1 VLDDKR
7 INEMIDSQI
16 KNREHSYGHQAM
28 RWAVSGFIAL
38 IFAAL
43 AFSGKSFAASTS
55 YSPVSVTKSF
65 AEIKKEDVKNK
76 SALMK
81 KHNKLLNERYDLSEN
96 VDDNV
101 TMSGGKPVPVGPT
114 VKLKGGVD
122 WISLS
127 KMSPDEIKKKGVFPY
142 LPLPHVSPAGGG
154 LVVPPGQLDSHSE
167 LVRFDMEFD
176 LPEAYLPEFPA
187 PLYLISRPDLGDV
200 TGGKELSITN
210 YYEMMNGILTPF
222 QLDGMR
228 LLLTPVAQQQF
239 NVTEDRKTDIAQ
251 DAVSCFTCHVNG
263 HSSGVFHLNPDNRPQ
278 ETRFRIDTPSLR
290 GVNIQHFL
298 GSKRALRS
306 LEDFS
311 EVEAKTAYFD
321 GDPVIAFKK
330 GARRFS
336 REEIAAMAAMQ
347 NMIAFPPAPKLGI
360 DGKLNVAKATK
371 AELRGEKV
379 FSENCASCHAA
390 PYYTDNSAH
399 DLQVER
405 FYDGRAEGLIKTFAL
420 RGIKDSPPYLH
431 DGRLLTLED
440 TVEFFNLV
448 LESDLNKEQKSDLV
462 AFLRTL

>member
-1 VLDDKR
+1 VEVKA
-7 INEMIDSQI
+7 MKVIDI
-16 KNREHSYGHQAM
+16 KL
-28 RWAVSGFIAL
+28 GFIVVSSL
-38 IFAAL
+38 ML
-43 AFSGKSFAASTS
+43 SVFSSQSFSVESSYAPVSINKSFT
-55 YSPVSVTKSF
+55 
-65 AEIKKEDVKNK
+65 EMKKEDVKNK

-81 KHNKLLNERYDLSEN
+81 KHNKLLNERYDLSEKT
-96 VDDNV
+96 DSKV
-101 TMSGGKPVPVGPT
+101 TMSGGKPLPVGPT
-114 VKLKGGVD
+114 AKLGKGLSWDG
-122 WISLS
+122 LS
-127 KMSPDEIKKKGVFPY
+127 KMSPEQIKEKNGFPY

-154 LVVPPGQLDSHSE
+154 LVVSPKQLETHPE
-167 LVRFDMEFD
+167 LQRFDMAFD
-176 LPEAYLPEFPA
+176 LPNVYLPQFPS
-187 PLYLISRPDLGDV
+187 PLYLVSRPDLGDV
-200 TGGKELSITN
+200 SGGEEITINN
-210 YYEMMNGILTPF
+210 YYSKLNGILTPF

-228 LLLTPVAQQQF
+228 LLVTPVAQQQF
-239 NVTEDRKTDIAQ
+239 NVTDDRKAEIAQ
-251 DAVSCFTCHVNG
+251 DAVSCFSCHVNG
-263 HSSGVFHLNPDNRPQ
+263 HTSGVFHLNPDNRPQ
-278 ETRFRIDTPSLR
+278 LTRFRIDTPSLR
-290 GVNIQHFL
+290 GVNIQQFF

-330 GARRFS
+330 GARRFN

-360 DGKLNVAKATK
+360 DGRLNAKKASK
-371 AELRGEKV
+371 AELRGEKI
-379 FSENCASCHAA
+379 FDTSCASCHAA

-405 FYDGRAEGLIKTFAL
+405 FYDGRAEGLIKTFSL

-448 LESDLNKEQKSDLV
+448 LEINLNRESKSDLV

>member
-1 VLDDKR
+1 
-7 INEMIDSQI
+7 M
-16 KNREHSYGHQAM
+16 KNKLFKYPNIPQSLSLAISVTLM
-28 RWAVSGFIAL
+28 GFTG
-38 IFAAL
+38 
-43 AFSGKSFAASTS
+43 SSFAMESS
-55 YSPVSVTKSF
+55 YSPVSITKTFS
-65 AEIKKEDVKNK
+65 EIMKEDVRNK

-81 KHNKLLNERYDLSEN
+81 KHRKLLNERYDLSEKVDRN
-96 VDDNV
+96 VL
-101 TMSGGKPVPVGPT
+101 MSGGKPVPVGPT
-114 VKLKGGVD
+114 VKLKRGVSWD
-122 WISLS
+122 TLAN
-127 KMSPDEIKKKGVFPY
+127 MSPEEIKKNNSFPY

-154 LVVPPGQLDSHSE
+154 LVVSPKQLETHPE

-176 LPEAYLPEFPA
+176 LPDVYLPQFPA

-200 TGGKELSITN
+200 SGGEEININN
-210 YYEMMNGILTPF
+210 YYSKLNGILTPF

-228 LLLTPVAQQQF
+228 LLVTPVAQQQF
-239 NVTEDRKTDIAQ
+239 NVTTDRKTEIAQ

-263 HSSGVFHLNPDNRPQ
+263 HTSGVFHLNPDNRPQ
-278 ETRFRIDTPSLR
+278 NTRFRIDTPTLR
-290 GVNIQHFL
+290 GVNIQRFF

-321 GDPVIAFKK
+321 GDPVIALKK
-330 GARRFS
+330 GARRFT

-360 DGKLNVAKATK
+360 DGKLNPKKAT
-371 AELRGEKV
+371 ESEMRGEKV
-379 FSENCASCHAA
+379 FAQACASCHAA
-390 PYYTDNSAH
+390 PYYTDNLAH

-405 FYDGRAEGLIKTFAL
+405 FYDGRAEGLIKTFSL

-440 TVEFFNLV
+440 TVEFFNLI
-448 LESDLNKEQKSDLV
+448 LETNFNQQQKTDLV

>member
-1 VLDDKR
+1 MSVIHNRAIFTFSRYLFVGLFTAGFA
-7 INEMIDSQI
+7 SQ
-16 KNREHSYGHQAM
+16 SL
-28 RWAVSGFIAL
+28 AVG
-38 IFAAL
+38 
-43 AFSGKSFAASTS
+43 TS

-65 AEIKKEDVKNK
+65 SEIKKADVKNK

-81 KHNKLLNERYDLSEN
+81 KHNKLLNERYDLSVN

-114 VKLKGGVD
+114 ARLKDGVE

-127 KMSPDEIKKKGVFPY
+127 KMSAEEIKKKGVFPY
-142 LPLPHVSPAGGG
+142 PPLPHVSPAGGG
-154 LVVPPGQLDSHSE
+154 LVVPPEQLDTHPE

-176 LPEAYLPEFPA
+176 LPDAFLPEFPA

-200 TGGKELSITN
+200 TNGKELLITN

-222 QLDGMR
+222 QLDGLR

-278 ETRFRIDTPSLR
+278 DTRFRIDTPSLR

-360 DGKLNVAKATK
+360 AGKLIPTKATES
-371 AELRGEKV
+371 ELRGEKL
-379 FSENCASCHAA
+379 FAENCSSCHAA

-448 LESDLNKEQKSDLV
+448 LEIDLNKGEKKDLV
-462 AFLRTL
+462 AFLR